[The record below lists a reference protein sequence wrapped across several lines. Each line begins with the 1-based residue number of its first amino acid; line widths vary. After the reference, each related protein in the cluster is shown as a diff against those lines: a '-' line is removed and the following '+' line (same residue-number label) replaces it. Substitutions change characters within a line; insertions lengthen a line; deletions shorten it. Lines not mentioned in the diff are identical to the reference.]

1 MRPAPPSTRS
11 VRQFTGGSAVLGDA
25 DGRVGAGDGRVR
37 HPYTSAASRR
47 PPIKTYSRTS
57 LTLAGLLFGTLAWPL
72 AQADDVDAA
81 SEPAVPAAESAPTAP
96 LKPTCKPG
104 VADVPIAS
112 EIGSAG
118 IMYNIA
124 EHPESIRAVAGR
136 LLNDALDRQKKSP
149 AATECGDCTADG
161 KPRIVYTVGPIHL
174 LADKDQQA
182 VCRKLDAQTRK
193 QPFEFPPRHF
203 ESISALNDWMMAFSQ
218 GRGDEGKQLY
228 ERCEA
233 NCSPNY
239 EFVIEPIE
247 AGLQVE
253 TRVQCGLARDRDSD
267 DYQVSTALRLE
278 CGDRAP
284 AVAEATR

>member
-1 MRPAPPSTRS
+1 MA
-11 VRQFTGGSAVLGDA
+11 DA
-25 DGRVGAGDGRVR
+25 DHGAVTGDGRVR

-47 PPIKTYSRTS
+47 PPIKTTSRPFPI
-57 LTLAGLLFGTLAWPL
+57 LAGLLFGSLTLSL
-72 AQADDVDAA
+72 AQADDIDAA
-81 SEPAVPAAESAPTAP
+81 TEPAVPAAETATTTP
-96 LKPTCKPG
+96 PKPTCQPG

-136 LLNDALDRQKKSP
+136 LLNEALDRQKKSP
-149 AATECGDCTADG
+149 AAAECGDCTADR

-193 QPFEFPPRHF
+193 KPFEFAARHF
-203 ESISALNDWMMAFSQ
+203 DSISALNDWMMAFSQ
-218 GRGDEGKQLY
+218 GRGDEGKALY

-239 EFVIEPIE
+239 QFVIEPDE

-253 TRVQCGLARDRDSD
+253 TRVQCGLARDRESD

-278 CGDRAP
+278 CGDHSKPLAG
-284 AVAEATR
+284 VTR